1 VKESRVPTIAL
12 VCIAYAAILAIILV
26 ILLIGETVHLD
37 GAATQEGSTRVSL
50 IILLFGQAVMTVLF
64 AAFLFIGI
72 EDWRHN
78 IPLSSL
84 YPPQVAVMSTLAAYM
99 TVLGMSVIDLLTH
112 HLRPTWSIL
121 YTPVAR
127 IFQSILLL
135 LVFASFAWVLAT
147 IVRGRTAARR
157 TLALGNTLAQIARR
171 LLRIEERVRAEEAR
185 NDAVERAATAAHAR
199 ADLAETRA
207 DQAHERADLSDETL
221 DDHEGRLEVV
231 EEVTEITHT
240 ITKKQDGAP

>member
-1 VKESRVPTIAL
+1 VKESRIPTIAL

-78 IPLSSL
+78 IPISSL

-112 HLRPTWSIL
+112 HLRPRWGIL

-135 LVFASFAWVLAT
+135 SVFASFAWVLAT
-147 IVRGRTAARR
+147 VVRGRSEDRR
-157 TLALGNTLAQIARR
+157 GSGETFVVYELLDVLKRQMVALTK
-171 LLRIEERVRAEEAR
+171 RVRAEEAR

-199 ADLAETRA
+199 ADL
-207 DQAHERADLSDETL
+207 SDETL
-221 DDHEGRLEVV
+221 GDHEGRLEVSEEQIV
-231 EEVTEITHT
+231 EIKTT
-240 ITKKQDGAP
+240 IFKKDELE